1 MKRRPNSKFLKVL
14 EKTFRVL
21 EAMARAESGVR
32 VSELSRGLNQPKAT
46 VFRILFTLQELGY
59 ARQDPVTR
67 AYHLADYAAWLTHDE
82 VRETLRRAA
91 RPFMERLLAR
101 FEQTVNLAI
110 LDREQVFY
118 IDILEGLRSIR
129 MAATVN
135 TYAPVHSTGVGKSM
149 LAFLHPTEAERML
162 AKRSLTKLTP
172 RTITSSQ
179 AMLKHLKRVREQ
191 GCAIDNEE
199 TETGARCVA
208 APIFNSQAVP
218 IAAISISGPVSHIK
232 GEALDRMARAL
243 VAATQ
248 RVSAQIGFTNRNSQK
263 ARNPAD

>member
-1 MKRRPNSKFLKVL
+1 
-14 EKTFRVL
+14 
-21 EAMARAESGVR
+21 
-32 VSELSRGLNQPKAT
+32 
-46 VFRILFTLQELGY
+46 
-59 ARQDPVTR
+59 
-67 AYHLADYAAWLTHDE
+67 
-82 VRETLRRAA
+82 
-91 RPFMERLLAR
+91 
-101 FEQTVNLAI
+101 
-110 LDREQVFY
+110 
-118 IDILEGLRSIR
+118 
-129 MAATVN
+129 
-135 TYAPVHSTGVGKSM
+135 
-149 LAFLHPTEAERML
+149 
-162 AKRSLTKLTP
+162 
-172 RTITSSQ
+172 
-179 AMLKHLKRVREQ
+179 LKRVREQ